1 MSPDTPDTRSA
12 DLRRRLKD
20 RRQQLRGEI
29 REALL
34 RADADR
40 FGVIAGQ
47 LAESQ
52 EQSMVDLLA
61 EVRHADVARDVEE
74 IRDIEAALAR
84 LEADTYGHC
93 VGCGA
98 AIAPLRLDAYPTA
111 KRCLSCQQRH
121 EAARPR
127 Q

>member
-1 MSPDTPDTRSA
+1 
-12 DLRRRLKD
+12 RRLKD

-34 RADADR
+34 RADADG
-40 FGVIAGQ
+40 FAVIAGQ

-52 EQSMVDLLA
+52 EQSMVDLLS

-74 IRDIEAALAR
+74 IRDIETALAR
-84 LEADTYGHC
+84 LDAGTYGTC
-93 VGCGA
+93 VDCSA
-98 AIAPLRLDAYPTA
+98 AIAPLRLEAYPTA
-111 KRCLSCQQRH
+111 KRCLPCQQKH
-121 EAARPR
+121 ETERAP